1 MARRRGKLGEWLV
14 ADQDTGFTVYSSK
27 IRRDYLG
34 ALVVSPTERN
44 LQEIASPLN
53 DPQPVAFY
61 RGPNYEQ
68 VANIATL
75 VSAPTNVGV
84 TNVPTNR
91 MAAAIQAG
99 VVK

>member
-1 MARRRGKLGEWLV
+1 MARRRGKPGEWLAV
-14 ADQDTGFTVYSSK
+14 DDDTGFVKYASEL
-27 IRRDYLG
+27 RRDYLG
-34 ALVVSPTERN
+34 AYTAKPTIRN

-61 RGPNYEQ
+61 SGPNYEQ